1 MIDKTGKIVFKGHP
15 ASRPDLEADF
25 DTLLKGEAIED
36 EGGKGK
42 ELDSAVVAQE
52 IVDFK
57 LKCKGFQEDKDL
69 KEAAKSVPQGFCVI
83 TCEAK
88 FNPKNGKTHYDYTN
102 HRIVMGK
109 EDSVN
114 KFKEA
119 FKDLKGSW
127 EVKEQMQAM

>member
-69 KEAAKSVPQGFCVI
+69 KEAAKSVPRGFCVI

-88 FNPKNGKTHYDYTN
+88 FNPKNGKTFYDYTN